1 MNAIIEAARMQGSAA
16 ICRRA
21 WATRGQL
28 KIHLWELSS
37 GGCIMLKHE
46 KGKGFT
52 MPVKLDTPL
61 EQLVEQFRRRIGNK
75 VFCPDAL
82 H

>member
-21 WATRGQL
+21 WSTRG
-28 KIHLWELSS
+28 KTKVHLWELSS

-46 KGKGFT
+46 KGKGFAK
-52 MPVKLDTPL
+52 PVKLDTSL
-61 EQLVEQFRRRIGNK
+61 EVLVERFRSRIGNN